1 MKATWSFEPV
11 VDLRDRVRAREKV
24 DTILLERVQSILLQR
39 VKRKR
44 KLQPL

>member
-1 MKATWSFEPV
+1 MKATWKFDRV
-11 VDLRDRVRAREKV
+11 VDLRDRVQALEKV
-24 DTILLERVQSILLQR
+24 DTILLERVRTILLQR